1 MDKQKKIL
9 IILAAVFLVAAICF
23 LVKDLAF
30 GNQAKNQLIVA
41 PVLNKKEVISHDQ
54 LVANYKSGLQ
64 PVVND
69 FAKLLAVAEKPSA
82 ITDDDLL
89 AQIATLKTK
98 LEDLAVPAEFKDLHL
113 DIFYSV
119 ISLEDFYRN
128 QDRPALQK
136 SQELWQKVIAN
147 NSWLKTEAL

>member
-9 IILAAVFLVAAICF
+9 IILAAVFLVAAICL

-30 GNQAKNQLIVA
+30 NNQAKNQLTVA
-41 PVLNKKEVISHDQ
+41 PVFNKKEVISHDQ

-69 FAKLLAVAEKPSA
+69 FAKLLATVGKPDA
-82 ITDDDLL
+82 IINDDLL

-136 SQELWQKVIAN
+136 SQELWQKVITN
-147 NSWLKTEAL
+147 KSWLKTEAL